1 MLTISS
7 KSRYGI
13 TALLAL
19 AEFYNSGLLQI
30 KDIASRCDI
39 PHQYLEQI
47 FNRLG
52 KTGIIKSTRGKKG
65 GYELAKPP
73 EQITVLHIV
82 NALEGDI
89 EFVSKSDGNN
99 DVIVELFQEA
109 EDKLK
114 KILSVNPADL
124 VSKQHLL
131 QKKRYLR
138 YLSSPSPP
146 THDFPAVNHRFY
158 SYFLLYSAK
167 FLSTHH
173 ADL

>member
-13 TALLAL
+13 TSLLAL

-114 KILSVNPADL
+114 KILSVNLADL
-124 VSKQHLL
+124 VSKQHSL
-131 QKKRYLR
+131 QKNVIY
-138 YLSSPSPP
+138 
-146 THDFPAVNHRFY
+146 NI
-158 SYFLLYSAK
+158 
-167 FLSTHH
+167 
-173 ADL
+173 

>member
-1 MLTISS
+1 MLTISN

-19 AEFYNSGLLQI
+19 AEFYNSGRLSI

-39 PHQYLEQI
+39 PHQFLEQI

-52 KTGIIKSTRGKKG
+52 KAGIIKSTRGKNG

-89 EFVSKSDGNN
+89 AFVSKSEDKN
-99 DVIVELFQEA
+99 DVIVELFHEA
-109 EDKLK
+109 EKKLQN
-114 KILSVNPADL
+114 ILSISLAAL
-124 VSKQHLL
+124 VAKQ
-131 QKKRYLR
+131 QTLR
-138 YLSSPSPP
+138 KNVIY
-146 THDFPAVNHRFY
+146 DI
-158 SYFLLYSAK
+158 
-167 FLSTHH
+167 
-173 ADL
+173 

>member
-114 KILSVNPADL
+114 KILSVNLADL
-124 VSKQHLL
+124 VSKQHSL
-131 QKKRYLR
+131 QKNVIY
-138 YLSSPSPP
+138 
-146 THDFPAVNHRFY
+146 NI
-158 SYFLLYSAK
+158 
-167 FLSTHH
+167 
-173 ADL
+173 

>member
-13 TALLAL
+13 AALLAL
-19 AEFYNSGLLQI
+19 TEFYNSGLLQI

-73 EQITVLHIV
+73 GQITVLEIINV
-82 NALEGDI
+82 LEGDI
-89 EFVSKSDGNN
+89 EFVPKSGSSN
-99 DVIVELFQEA
+99 DVISELFLGA
-109 EDKLK
+109 ENNLK
-114 KILSVNPADL
+114 KALSVTFAEL
-124 VSKQHLL
+124 VAKQQSL
-131 QKKRYLR
+131 QKNVIY
-138 YLSSPSPP
+138 
-146 THDFPAVNHRFY
+146 DI
-158 SYFLLYSAK
+158 
-167 FLSTHH
+167 
-173 ADL
+173 

>member
-1 MLTISS
+1 M
-7 KSRYGI
+7 
-13 TALLAL
+13 AL

-39 PHQYLEQI
+39 PHQYPEQI

-73 EQITVLHIV
+73 EKITVLQIV

-89 EFVSKSDGNN
+89 EFAPNSNSSN

-114 KILSVNPADL
+114 EVLSVSLADL
-124 VSKQHLL
+124 VSKQ
-131 QKKRYLR
+131 QSLR
-138 YLSSPSPP
+138 KNVTSSI
-146 THDFPAVNHRFY
+146 
-158 SYFLLYSAK
+158 
-167 FLSTHH
+167 
-173 ADL
+173 

>member
-13 TALLAL
+13 GALLAL

-52 KTGIIKSTRGKKG
+52 KTGIIMSTRGKKG

-82 NALEGDI
+82 NALEGEI
-89 EFVSKSDGNN
+89 EFVPNSDSSN

-114 KILSVNPADL
+114 EVLSVSLADL
-124 VSKQHLL
+124 VSKQ
-131 QKKRYLR
+131 QSLR
-138 YLSSPSPP
+138 KNV
-146 THDFPAVNHRFY
+146 TY
-158 SYFLLYSAK
+158 SI
-167 FLSTHH
+167 
-173 ADL
+173 

>member
-13 TALLAL
+13 GALLAL

-65 GYELAKPP
+65 GYQLAKPP
-73 EQITVLHIV
+73 EKITVLHIV

-89 EFVSKSDGNN
+89 EFAPNSNSSN

-114 KILSVNPADL
+114 EVLSVSLADL
-124 VSKQHLL
+124 VSKQ
-131 QKKRYLR
+131 QSLR
-138 YLSSPSPP
+138 KNV
-146 THDFPAVNHRFY
+146 TY
-158 SYFLLYSAK
+158 SI
-167 FLSTHH
+167 
-173 ADL
+173 

>member
-13 TALLAL
+13 AALLAL

-52 KTGIIKSTRGKKG
+52 KAGILKSTRGKKG

-73 EQITVLHIV
+73 ENITVLEIV

-89 EFVSKSDGNN
+89 EFVPKSDNTN
-99 DVIVELFQEA
+99 DVIGELFQEA
-109 EDKLK
+109 EDKLRK
-114 KILSVNPADL
+114 VLSVSLADL
-124 VSKQHLL
+124 VSKQESL
-131 QKKRYLR
+131 QENVIY
-138 YLSSPSPP
+138 
-146 THDFPAVNHRFY
+146 NI
-158 SYFLLYSAK
+158 
-167 FLSTHH
+167 
-173 ADL
+173 

>member
-13 TALLAL
+13 GALLAL

-89 EFVSKSDGNN
+89 EFAPNSNSSN

-114 KILSVNPADL
+114 EVLSVSLADL
-124 VSKQHLL
+124 VSKQ
-131 QKKRYLR
+131 QSLR
-138 YLSSPSPP
+138 KNV
-146 THDFPAVNHRFY
+146 TY
-158 SYFLLYSAK
+158 SI
-167 FLSTHH
+167 
-173 ADL
+173 

>member
-13 TALLAL
+13 AALLAL

-65 GYELAKPP
+65 GYELAKSP

-89 EFVSKSDGNN
+89 EFVPKSASNN

-114 KILSVNPADL
+114 EVLSVSLADL
-124 VSKQHLL
+124 VSKQQSL
-131 QKKRYLR
+131 QENVIY
-138 YLSSPSPP
+138 
-146 THDFPAVNHRFY
+146 NI
-158 SYFLLYSAK
+158 
-167 FLSTHH
+167 
-173 ADL
+173 

>member
-30 KDIASRCDI
+30 KDIALRCNI

-73 EQITVLHIV
+73 EHISVLQIV

-89 EFVSKSDGNN
+89 EFVPQSDNN
-99 DVIVELFQEA
+99 SDVIVELFQEA
-109 EDKLK
+109 ESNLK
-114 KILSVNPADL
+114 NILSVSLADL
-124 VSKQHLL
+124 VSKQQSL
-131 QKKRYLR
+131 QKN
-138 YLSSPSPP
+138 
-146 THDFPAVNHRFY
+146 T
-158 SYFLLYSAK
+158 SYII
-167 FLSTHH
+167 
-173 ADL
+173 

>member
-7 KSRYGI
+7 KSKYGI
-13 TALLAL
+13 NALLAL

-73 EQITVLHIV
+73 EKITVLNIV

-89 EFVSKSDGNN
+89 EFAPNSNSSN

-109 EDKLK
+109 EYKLK
-114 KILSVNPADL
+114 EVLSVSLADL
-124 VSKQHLL
+124 VSKQ
-131 QKKRYLR
+131 QSLR
-138 YLSSPSPP
+138 KNV
-146 THDFPAVNHRFY
+146 TY
-158 SYFLLYSAK
+158 SI
-167 FLSTHH
+167 
-173 ADL
+173 

>member
-1 MLTISS
+1 MLNISS
-7 KSRYGI
+7 KSKYGI
-13 TALLAL
+13 GALLAL

-73 EQITVLHIV
+73 EKITVLHIV

-89 EFVSKSDGNN
+89 EFAPNSNSSN
-99 DVIVELFQEA
+99 DVVVELFQEA
-109 EDKLK
+109 EYKLK
-114 KILSVNPADL
+114 EVLSVSLADL
-124 VSKQHLL
+124 VSKQ
-131 QKKRYLR
+131 QSLR
-138 YLSSPSPP
+138 KNV
-146 THDFPAVNHRFY
+146 TY
-158 SYFLLYSAK
+158 SI
-167 FLSTHH
+167 
-173 ADL
+173 

>member
-47 FNRLG
+47 FNILG
-52 KTGIIKSTRGKKG
+52 KTGMIKSTRGKKG

-73 EQITVLHIV
+73 EQITVLQIV
-82 NALEGDI
+82 NALEGEI
-89 EFVSKSDGNN
+89 EFVPNSDSST

-109 EDKLK
+109 ENNLK
-114 KILSVNPADL
+114 KILSVSLADL
-124 VSKQHLL
+124 VSKQQSL
-131 QKKRYLR
+131 QQNIIY
-138 YLSSPSPP
+138 
-146 THDFPAVNHRFY
+146 DI
-158 SYFLLYSAK
+158 
-167 FLSTHH
+167 
-173 ADL
+173 

>member
-13 TALLAL
+13 GALLAL

-89 EFVSKSDGNN
+89 EFAPNSNSSN

-114 KILSVNPADL
+114 EVLSVSLADL
-124 VSKQHLL
+124 VSKQ
-131 QKKRYLR
+131 QSLR
-138 YLSSPSPP
+138 DNVIY
-146 THDFPAVNHRFY
+146 NI
-158 SYFLLYSAK
+158 
-167 FLSTHH
+167 
-173 ADL
+173 

>member
-1 MLTISS
+1 MLNISS
-7 KSRYGI
+7 KSKYGVG
-13 TALLAL
+13 ALLAL

-89 EFVSKSDGNN
+89 EFAPNSNNSN

-114 KILSVNPADL
+114 EVLSVSLADL
-124 VSKQHLL
+124 VSKQ
-131 QKKRYLR
+131 QSLR
-138 YLSSPSPP
+138 KNV
-146 THDFPAVNHRFY
+146 TY
-158 SYFLLYSAK
+158 SI
-167 FLSTHH
+167 
-173 ADL
+173 

>member
-1 MLTISS
+1 LLHTKYLLKKILFPNYHAYVLKLHCLLKLNYQKRTTMLTISS

-13 TALLAL
+13 VALLAL

-52 KTGIIKSTRGKKG
+52 KTGILKSTRGKNG

-73 EQITVLHIV
+73 EKITVLEIV
-82 NALEGDI
+82 NALEGEI
-89 EFVSKSDGNN
+89 EFVPRSDSNN

-114 KILSVNPADL
+114 KVLSVNLADL
-124 VSKQHLL
+124 VSKQQSL
-131 QKKRYLR
+131 QKNVIY
-138 YLSSPSPP
+138 
-146 THDFPAVNHRFY
+146 DI
-158 SYFLLYSAK
+158 
-167 FLSTHH
+167 
-173 ADL
+173 

>member
-13 TALLAL
+13 GALLAL

-89 EFVSKSDGNN
+89 EFAPNSNSSN

-114 KILSVNPADL
+114 EVLSVSLADL
-124 VSKQHLL
+124 VSKQ
-131 QKKRYLR
+131 QALR
-138 YLSSPSPP
+138 KNV
-146 THDFPAVNHRFY
+146 TY
-158 SYFLLYSAK
+158 SI
-167 FLSTHH
+167 
-173 ADL
+173 

>member
-114 KILSVNPADL
+114 EILSVNLADL
-124 VSKQHLL
+124 VSKQHVL
-131 QKKRYLR
+131 QKNVIY
-138 YLSSPSPP
+138 
-146 THDFPAVNHRFY
+146 DI
-158 SYFLLYSAK
+158 
-167 FLSTHH
+167 
-173 ADL
+173 

>member
-82 NALEGDI
+82 NALEGDF
-89 EFVSKSDGNN
+89 EFVSKSDDNN

-114 KILSVNPADL
+114 KILSVNLADL
-124 VSKQHLL
+124 VSKQHSL
-131 QKKRYLR
+131 QKNIIY
-138 YLSSPSPP
+138 
-146 THDFPAVNHRFY
+146 NI
-158 SYFLLYSAK
+158 
-167 FLSTHH
+167 
-173 ADL
+173 